1 MKNFLD
7 QLDIE
12 QHCVTVTVKLQV
24 IGNNGFPGASI
35 RVNQDVVEYVQL
47 LTTVKH
53 QFKIGLKDSIEIE
66 ISMMGKEYSQTQ
78 ETAVIIE
85 SVNIDGFE
93 IVPNWTHL
101 AVYNSERGLQG
112 PTSYLGINGSWK
124 LTIDRPFYQWQH
136 LVTGQGWLL
145 EPGSYEES

>member
-12 QHCVTVTVKLQV
+12 QHCITVTVKLQV

-35 RVNQDVVEYVQL
+35 RVNQDVIEYIQL
-47 LTTVKH
+47 LTTVEQ
-53 QFKIGLKDSIEIE
+53 QFKVELKDTIEIE
-66 ISMMGKEYSQTQ
+66 ISMLGKEYSQTQ

-93 IVPNWTHL
+93 IIPRWTHL

-124 LTIDRPFYQWQH
+124 LAIDRPFYQWRH

>member
-12 QHCVTVTVKLQV
+12 QHYITVTVKLQV

-35 RVNQDVVEYVQL
+35 RVNQNVVEYIQL

-53 QFKIGLKDSIEIE
+53 QFKVGLKDSIEIE
-66 ISMMGKEYSQTQ
+66 ISLIGKEYSQTQ

-85 SVNIDGFE
+85 SVDIDGFE

-101 AVYNSERGLQG
+101 AVYNSERGPQG

-124 LTIDRPFYQWQH
+124 LTIDRPFYQWRH

>member
-12 QHCVTVTVKLQV
+12 QNCVTVTVKLQV

-47 LTTVKH
+47 LTAVEQ
-53 QFKIGLKDSIEIE
+53 QFKVDLKDSIEIE
-66 ISMMGKEYSQTQ
+66 ISMMGKEYSQMQ

-85 SVNIDGFE
+85 SMDIDGFE

-101 AVYNSERGLQG
+101 AVYNSERGVQG

-124 LTIDRPFYQWQH
+124 LTIDRPFYQWRH

-145 EPGSYEES
+145 EPISYEES

>member
-12 QHCVTVTVKLQV
+12 QHCVTVTVNLQV

-112 PTSYLGINGSWK
+112 PTSYLGFNGSWK
-124 LTIDRPFYQWQH
+124 LTIDRPFYQWRH

-145 EPGSYEES
+145 EPISYQES

>member
-12 QHCVTVTVKLQV
+12 QHCVTVAVKLQV

-35 RVNQDVVEYVQL
+35 RVNRDVVEYVQL
-47 LTTVKH
+47 LTTVEQ
-53 QFKIGLKDSIEIE
+53 QFKVGLKDSIEIE

-85 SVNIDGFE
+85 SVDIDGFE

-124 LTIDRPFYQWQH
+124 LTIDRPFYQWRH

-145 EPGSYEES
+145 EPGSCEES

>member
-12 QHCVTVTVKLQV
+12 QHCVIVTVKLQV

-47 LTTVKH
+47 STTVKH
-53 QFKIGLKDSIEIE
+53 QFKVELTNSIEIE
-66 ISMMGKEYSQTQ
+66 ISMMGKEYSQAQ

-93 IVPNWTHL
+93 IVPDWTHL
-101 AVYNSERGLQG
+101 AVYNSERGVQG
-112 PTSYLGINGSWK
+112 PTSYLGINGSWQ
-124 LTIDRPFYQWQH
+124 LTIDRPFYQWRH
-136 LVTGQGWLL
+136 RVTGQGWLL
-145 EPGSYEES
+145 EPGSYEEN

>member
-7 QLDIE
+7 QLDIK
-12 QHCVTVTVKLQV
+12 QHCITVTVKLQV
-24 IGNNGFPGASI
+24 IGTNGFPGASI

-47 LTTVKH
+47 LTTVEQ
-53 QFKIGLKDSIEIE
+53 QFKVGLKDSIEIE
-66 ISMMGKEYSQTQ
+66 ISMMDKEYSQTQ

-85 SVNIDGFE
+85 SVDIDGFE

-101 AVYNSERGLQG
+101 AVYDSERGVQG

-124 LTIDRPFYQWQH
+124 LTIDRPFYQWRH

-145 EPGSYEES
+145 EPGSCEES